1 MELINAFY
9 IRVTAALFGNIFV
22 RLLLIV
28 VCADM
33 IFGSLRAIK
42 YRCMN
47 SCIGID
53 GATRKAGMVAS
64 VVLFTIVDVILRV
77 DLMSWLPIEARNAMN
92 AVGIVK
98 AGVTEL
104 FAILYILYEAISV
117 LKNML
122 LCGLPVPA
130 GIREKLTTILDKW
143 TDETMPETECEEM
156 TADRLELSVCFDRA
170 QLEAM
175 GLDNLR
181 AMADRWGMDYDENAT
196 AADLAAMIDSG
207 EVTVG
212 F

>member
-1 MELINAFY
+1 MELVNAFY

-22 RLLLIV
+22 RLLLIA

-64 VVLFTIVDVILRV
+64 VVLFTIMDVILRV
-77 DLMSWLPIEARNAMN
+77 DLMGWLPIEAQSAMN
-92 AVGIVK
+92 SVGIVK

-130 GIREKLTTILDKW
+130 GIREKLTSLLGKW
-143 TDETMPETECEEM
+143 TDETLPDMAAPAEDDTGKLGVHLDKEQLEEM
-156 TADRLELSVCFDRA
+156 DFEDLV
-170 QLEAM
+170 
-175 GLDNLR
+175 
-181 AMADRWGMDYDENAT
+181 
-196 AADLAAMIDSG
+196 DLAASMDINPYQETRESLI
-207 EVTVG
+207 EKITAETVYI
-212 F
+212 

>member
-1 MELINAFY
+1 MELVNAFY

-22 RLLLIV
+22 RLLLIA

-64 VVLFTIVDVILRV
+64 VVLFTIMDVILRV
-77 DLMSWLPIEARNAMN
+77 DLMGWLPIEAQSAMN
-92 AVGIVK
+92 SVGIVK

-130 GIREKLTTILDKW
+130 GIREKLTSLLGKW
-143 TDETMPETECEEM
+143 TDETLPDMAAPAEDDAGKLGVHLDKEQLEEM
-156 TADRLELSVCFDRA
+156 DFEDLV
-170 QLEAM
+170 
-175 GLDNLR
+175 
-181 AMADRWGMDYDENAT
+181 
-196 AADLAAMIDSG
+196 DLAASMDINPYQETRESLI
-207 EVTVG
+207 EKITAETVYI
-212 F
+212 

>member
-1 MELINAFY
+1 MELVNAFY

-22 RLLLIV
+22 RLLLIA

-64 VVLFTIVDVILRV
+64 VVLFTIMDVILRV
-77 DLMSWLPIEARNAMN
+77 DLMHWLPVDIQNAMN
-92 AVGIVK
+92 SVGIVK

-130 GIREKLTTILDKW
+130 GIREKLTSLLGKW
-143 TDETMPETECEEM
+143 TDETLPGLTVAEEDDAGKLGVHLDREQLEEM
-156 TADRLELSVCFDRA
+156 DFEELV
-170 QLEAM
+170 
-175 GLDNLR
+175 
-181 AMADRWGMDYDENAT
+181 
-196 AADLAAMIDSG
+196 DLAASMDINPYQETRESLI
-207 EVTVG
+207 EKITAETVYI
-212 F
+212 